1 MSGIVSA
8 ESELRRE
15 VERLIAETKKSIE
28 EFKAA
33 LREEA
38 KSIGRRALGRQSER

>member
-1 MSGIVSA
+1 MAA

-15 VERLIAETKKSIE
+15 VERIIAEAKSSIE
-28 EFKAA
+28 EFKVK

-38 KSIGRRALGRQSER
+38 KSIGKRALKHQVER